1 MTIRGITVI
10 LVILWVT
17 AAYGAV
23 TPAGLASQGKFD
35 EAVAAYRN
43 AIDATQEDTGKARL
57 HKELGE
63 LYVTKDDYQKAAD
76 EFVRAL
82 RLYKGFSEKERLQMA
97 VYISWADRLADAA
110 SELRAIL
117 AEHPD
122 NVAVRVHLARVLSW
136 DGRNKEAIGEAEKVL
151 QKEPDNP
158 DALLVKANALRWSGG
173 NRAAIPLYRRV
184 LALGENFDARLGLSY
199 ALLAAGDKAGAEE
212 TAAPL
217 QPKYPYQEKEHRKFL
232 DQLAGTTRY
241 GLDLRYNYY
250 DDTDQNHL
258 NRYTLASDFRLSGWN
273 LGVAYSHIEARDPS
287 RKESGDVVTAMGY
300 GMVTDFLG
308 IGAGVGLTAESDDR
322 SRNLVTWLVK
332 GDASVLAGRVGVS
345 VADEAL
351 TDTAQILENGIRA
364 TVTTVYLEQEVIPR
378 LFLSGSYSYRDFSDN
393 NSSNGALFSARY
405 AFHVSDPAFSAGY
418 RFRYVNYARQSG
430 GGYFDPNDY
439 VAHQAFASFYY
450 EKWGGYLNLSPYAGY
465 QSFRRFGNSSDDV
478 IYGVSGSLGYR
489 FTRNILAEF
498 NGEYGNF
505 ALQTA
510 AGFEYHTLGGRISFT
525 F

>member
-1 MTIRGITVI
+1 MMIRGITVI

-17 AAYGAV
+17 AVYGAA
-23 TPAGLASQGKFD
+23 TPTGLDSPGKFD
-35 EAVAAYRN
+35 EAVAAYRK
-43 AIDATQEDTGKARL
+43 AIDATREDAEKARL

-76 EFVRAL
+76 EFVPAL
-82 RLYKGFSEKERLQMA
+82 RLYKGFSDKDRLQMA

-110 SELRAIL
+110 SELHAIL

-136 DGRNKEAIGEAEKVL
+136 DGRNKAAIGEAEKVL
-151 QKEPDNP
+151 QKEPDNSG
-158 DALLVKANALRWSGG
+158 ALLVKANALRWSGG
-173 NRAAIPLYRRV
+173 NRAAIPLYRRL
-184 LALGENFDARLGLSY
+184 LAQGENFDARLGLSY
-199 ALLAAGDKAGAEE
+199 ALLAAGDKTAAEE

-232 DQLAGTTRY
+232 DQLAGTRKY
-241 GLDLRYNYY
+241 ELDLRYNYY
-250 DDTDQNHL
+250 DDTDENHL
-258 NRYTLASDFRLSGWN
+258 NRYTLSSDFRLSGWN
-273 LGVAYSHIEARDPS
+273 LGVAYSHIDARDPS
-287 RKESGDVVTAMGY
+287 RKERGDVVTATGY
-300 GMVTDFLG
+300 RMISDFVG
-308 IGAGVGLTAESDDR
+308 IGAGVGLTAESDGH

-332 GDASVLAGRVGVS
+332 GDARVLAGRAGVS
-345 VADEAL
+345 VAGEAL

-364 TVTTVYLEQEVIPR
+364 TTTTIYLEQEVIPR
-378 LFLSGSYSYRDFSDN
+378 WFLSGSYNYRNFSDN

-405 AFHVSDPAFSAGY
+405 ALQVSDTALSAGY

-439 VAHQAFASFYY
+439 VAHQAFASFDY
-450 EKWGGYLNLSPYAGY
+450 EKRGGYMNLSPYAGY
-465 QSFRRFGNSSDDV
+465 QSFRRFGNSSNDV
-478 IYGVSGSLGYR
+478 IYGVSGSIGYH

-505 ALQTA
+505 ALQTV
-510 AGFEYHTLGGRISFT
+510 AGFQYHTIGGRIGFT